1 MPKDDLVY
9 LGHML
14 DTARKARQ
22 LAQGKSR
29 AEYDGDEP
37 LRLALAHLLQVIGEA
52 ARRVSPAY
60 CQAHP
65 QIPWKAITGMRHK
78 VVHDYMTVDEDVIW
92 DTVTH
97 ELGRL
102 AIELEQ
108 LVPSEPSGSASSGSS
123 T

>member
-14 DTARKARQ
+14 DTARKA
-22 LAQGKSR
+22 LKLVQGKGR
-29 AEYDGDEP
+29 AEYDQDES

-52 ARRVSPAY
+52 ARRVSPVY

-78 VVHDYMTVDEDVIW
+78 VVHDYMTVDEDMIW

-97 ELGRL
+97 ELRQL
-102 AIELEQ
+102 VTALEQ
-108 LVPSEPSGSASSGSS
+108 LTPPEPSGSAS
-123 T
+123 